1 MDLKQCFNTIV
12 KRKYLIIII
21 TLAATL
27 ISAIFSYF
35 LIKPVYKADISVIIG
50 QAQTDGAKTNQN
62 YNDMLMYQKMVKTYG
77 EFAKS
82 RTVASDVIE
91 KLALD
96 KSVDQLL
103 AMITV
108 APKGDT
114 DFLTITVESKDKGEA
129 VLIANQMAKSL
140 KEVSKEVR
148 QADNVQLLDEALP
161 PKGPASPKP
170 ILNMAI
176 AFFLGLMVSVGI
188 TFLLEYLDNT
198 IKDED
203 ELEEL
208 VGLPVIGNIPF
219 IKEAE

>member
-1 MDLKQCFNTIV
+1 MDLKQCFNTV
-12 KRKYLIIII
+12 LKRKYLIIIT
-21 TLAATL
+21 TLVATL

-35 LIKPVYKADISVIIG
+35 LIDPVYKADISVIIG
-50 QAQTDGAKTNQN
+50 QAQIDGGKTNQN

-82 RTVASDVIE
+82 RTVAADVIE
-91 KLALD
+91 NLNLD

-103 AMITV
+103 SMITV

-114 DFLTITVESKDKGEA
+114 DFLTITVESKDKVEA
-129 VLIANQMAKSL
+129 VAIANQMAKSL

-161 PKGPASPKP
+161 PKGADSPKP

-188 TFLLEYLDNT
+188 AFLLEYLDNT

-203 ELEEL
+203 ELKEL

-219 IKEAE
+219 IKEEE

>member
-27 ISAIFSYF
+27 ISAIFSCF

-50 QAQTDGAKTNQN
+50 PAQTDGAKTNQN

-91 KLALD
+91 KLDLD